1 VGLGD
6 LLARLEQLRRL
17 LAAEGLFDPARKRRL
32 PFLPTGVGLIC
43 GRASAAEHDVVDNAR
58 RRWPAVRFHT
68 RPVAVQGPF
77 AAAEVISALAQLDAD
92 PAVEVIV
99 IARGGG
105 SVEDLLPF
113 SDETLLR
120 AVAACRT
127 PVVSAIGHEQDNPL
141 LDYVAD
147 VRASTPTDAAK
158 LLVPDLAEQLV
169 LVDALWA
176 RAGRAVS
183 ARLDR
188 EQGWLAALLA
198 RPALADPTRALLA
211 RQEAVQSLR
220 DRALRCVR
228 HRVDRAADELTHRGE
243 QLRALSPQATLDRGY
258 AIVQRAD
265 GSVLRDPAQAVP
277 DEDLLLRLAGGPLA
291 ARAKREVPR

>member
-1 VGLGD
+1 V
-6 LLARLEQLRRL
+6 Q
-17 LAAEGLFDPARKRRL
+17 
-32 PFLPTGVGLIC
+32 
-43 GRASAAEHDVVDNAR
+43 
-58 RRWPAVRFHT
+58 FHT

-77 AAAEVISALAQLDAD
+77 AAAEVISALVELDAD

-127 PVVSAIGHEQDNPL
+127 PVVSAIGHEQDSPL
-141 LDYVAD
+141 LDHVAD

-169 LVDALWA
+169 VVDALSA
-176 RAGRAVS
+176 RASRAMWS
-183 ARLDR
+183 RLDR
-188 EQGWLAALLA
+188 EQSWLTGLLA
-198 RPALADPTRALLA
+198 RPALADPARGLLA
-211 RQEAVQSLR
+211 RDEAVQSLR

-228 HRVDRAADELTHRGE
+228 HRLDRADDELTHRRA

-265 GSVLRDPAQAVP
+265 GSVLRDPSDVVP
-277 DEDLLLRLAGGPLA
+277 DEELTLRVAGGALT
-291 ARAKREVPR
+291 ARATTDGAPRR